1 MLQIEELK
9 QELLA
14 QQPKIE
20 YLKEALGYQKLLEQ
34 KKQLDEQAAQPDFWN
49 DVENTKK
56 VLKEQKTVNEKV
68 GSYENLVRMYE
79 DAQTMLE
86 LAAEEEFDS
95 EEEQENF
102 LQDIRSSLKEIAQR
116 IEEEKLSALLSG
128 EFDQNNAI
136 LSFHAGAG
144 GTEAQDWVQMLY
156 RMYARWSERH
166 HFKVKVLDYLAG
178 EEAGIKSASILITG
192 TNAYGFLKSE
202 HGVHRLVRISPFDAS
217 GRRQTSFASL
227 EVMPEIDDDY
237 DIEINPADLK
247 IDTYRSGGAGGQHVN
262 KTESAI
268 RITHLPTG
276 TVVECQDERSQYKNK
291 DKAMKILRSRIY
303 EKMQREQE
311 EKIASERKLQVGAGD
326 RAERIRTYNFPQGRL
341 TDHRIGLT
349 LYRLESV
356 MDGDLDEIIDA
367 LVTADQAERLRS
379 QGTD

>member
-95 EEEQENF
+95 EEEQESF
-102 LQDIRSSLKEIAQR
+102 LQDIRTSLKEIAQR

-136 LSFHAGAG
+136 LSFPQVQAAPKRRIGCRCSTGCMPAGAS
-144 GTEAQDWVQMLY
+144 D
-156 RMYARWSERH
+156 
-166 HFKVKVLDYLAG
+166 
-178 EEAGIKSASILITG
+178 II
-192 TNAYGFLKSE
+192 LKS
-202 HGVHRLVRISPFDAS
+202 RCWIIW
-217 GRRQTSFASL
+217 Q
-227 EVMPEIDDDY
+227 
-237 DIEINPADLK
+237 
-247 IDTYRSGGAGGQHVN
+247 
-262 KTESAI
+262 
-268 RITHLPTG
+268 
-276 TVVECQDERSQYKNK
+276 
-291 DKAMKILRSRIY
+291 
-303 EKMQREQE
+303 
-311 EKIASERKLQVGAGD
+311 ERK
-326 RAERIRTYNFPQGRL
+326 RASKAPP
-341 TDHRIGLT
+341 
-349 LYRLESV
+349 S
-356 MDGDLDEIIDA
+356 
-367 LVTADQAERLRS
+367 
-379 QGTD
+379 

>member
-95 EEEQENF
+95 EEEQESF
-102 LQDIRSSLKEIAQR
+102 LQDIRTSLKEIAQR

-178 EEAGIKSASILITG
+178 EEAGIKKRLHPDYRNQRLRLFEIG
-192 TNAYGFLKSE
+192 TW
-202 HGVHRLVRISPFDAS
+202 VHRLVRISPFDAS

-227 EVMPEIDDDY
+227 EVMP
-237 DIEINPADLK
+237 
-247 IDTYRSGGAGGQHVN
+247 
-262 KTESAI
+262 
-268 RITHLPTG
+268 
-276 TVVECQDERSQYKNK
+276 
-291 DKAMKILRSRIY
+291 
-303 EKMQREQE
+303 
-311 EKIASERKLQVGAGD
+311 GD
-326 RAERIRTYNFPQGRL
+326 RR
-341 TDHRIGLT
+341 
-349 LYRLESV
+349 
-356 MDGDLDEIIDA
+356 
-367 LVTADQAERLRS
+367 
-379 QGTD
+379 

>member
-95 EEEQENF
+95 EEEQESF
-102 LQDIRSSLKEIAQR
+102 LQDIRTSLKEIAQR

-144 GTEAQDWVQMLY
+144 GAEAQDWVQMLY

-268 RITHLPTG
+268 RITHIPTG
-276 TVVECQDERSQYKNK
+276 VIVACQNERSQHQNREV
-291 DKAMKILRSRIY
+291 AMKMLKSKLVKIKEREHLKRIEDIKGEQQQIGWGSQIRSY
-303 EKMQREQE
+303 VFMPYTLVK
-311 EKIASERKLQVGAGD
+311 
-326 RAERIRTYNFPQGRL
+326 
-341 TDHRIGLT
+341 DHRT
-349 LYRLESV
+349 NCESGNINAV
-356 MDGDLDEIIDA
+356 MDGDLDPFINA
-367 LVTADQAERLRS
+367 YLKAAS
-379 QGTD
+379 QGEI

>member
-86 LAAEEEFDS
+86 LAVEEEFDS

-268 RITHLPTG
+268 RITHIPTG
-276 TVVECQDERSQYKNK
+276 VIVACQNERSQHQNREV
-291 DKAMKILRSRIY
+291 AMKMLKSKLVKIKEREHLKRIEDIKGEQQQIGWGSQIRSY
-303 EKMQREQE
+303 VFMPYTLVK
-311 EKIASERKLQVGAGD
+311 
-326 RAERIRTYNFPQGRL
+326 
-341 TDHRIGLT
+341 DHRT
-349 LYRLESV
+349 NCESGNINAV
-356 MDGDLDEIIDA
+356 MDGDLDPFINA
-367 LVTADQAERLRS
+367 YLKAAS
-379 QGTD
+379 QGEI

>member
-1 MLQIEELK
+1 MLQIEDLK
-9 QELLA
+9 QELQS
-14 QQPKIE
+14 QQPKIA
-20 YLKEALGYQKLLEQ
+20 YLKDALGYEKMLADR
-34 KKQLDEQAAQPDFWN
+34 KALDEEAAAPDFWN
-49 DVENTKK
+49 DVDNTKR
-56 VLKEQKTVNEKV
+56 VLKEQKLLGEKI
-68 GSYENLVRMYE
+68 GAYDALVRMYE

-86 LAAEEEFDS
+86 LAEEEEFSS
-95 EEEQENF
+95 EEEQEEF
-102 LQDIRSSLKEIAQR
+102 LQDIRKNIHEIEER

-128 EFDQNNAI
+128 EFDSNNAI
-136 LSFHAGAG
+136 LTFHAGAG

-178 EEAGIKSASILITG
+178 EEAGIKSASILISG

-268 RITHLPTG
+268 RITHIPSG
-276 TVVECQDERSQYKNK
+276 VIVACQNERSQHQNREV
-291 DKAMKILRSRIY
+291 AMKMLKSKLVKIKEKEHLKRIEDIKGEQQQIGWGSQIRSY
-303 EKMQREQE
+303 VFMPYTLVK
-311 EKIASERKLQVGAGD
+311 
-326 RAERIRTYNFPQGRL
+326 
-341 TDHRIGLT
+341 DHRT
-349 LYRLESV
+349 NYESGNINAV
-356 MDGDLDEIIDA
+356 MDGDLDQFINEYLKAVSLGEI
-367 LVTADQAERLRS
+367 
-379 QGTD
+379 

>member
-34 KKQLDEQAAQPDFWN
+34 KKQLDKQAAQPDFWN

-95 EEEQENF
+95 EEEQESF
-102 LQDIRSSLKEIAQR
+102 LQDIRTSLKEIAQR

-268 RITHLPTG
+268 RITHIPTG
-276 TVVECQDERSQYKNK
+276 VIVACQNERSQHENREV
-291 DKAMKILRSRIY
+291 AMKMLKSKLVKIKEREHLKRIEDIKGEQQQIGWGSQIRSY
-303 EKMQREQE
+303 VFMPYTLVK
-311 EKIASERKLQVGAGD
+311 
-326 RAERIRTYNFPQGRL
+326 
-341 TDHRIGLT
+341 DHRT
-349 LYRLESV
+349 NCESGNINAV
-356 MDGDLDEIIDA
+356 MDGDLDPFINA
-367 LVTADQAERLRS
+367 YLKAAS
-379 QGTD
+379 QGEI

>member
-95 EEEQENF
+95 EEEQESF
-102 LQDIRSSLKEIAQR
+102 LQDIRTSLKEIAQR

-268 RITHLPTG
+268 RITHIPTG
-276 TVVECQDERSQYKNK
+276 VIVACQNERSQHQNRKV
-291 DKAMKILRSRIY
+291 AMKMLKSKLVKIKEREHLKRIEDIKGEQQQTGWGSQIRSY
-303 EKMQREQE
+303 VFMPYTLVK
-311 EKIASERKLQVGAGD
+311 
-326 RAERIRTYNFPQGRL
+326 
-341 TDHRIGLT
+341 DHRT
-349 LYRLESV
+349 NCESGNINAV
-356 MDGDLDEIIDA
+356 MDGDLDPFINA
-367 LVTADQAERLRS
+367 YLKAAS
-379 QGTD
+379 QGEI

>member
-95 EEEQENF
+95 EEEQESF
-102 LQDIRSSLKEIAQR
+102 LQDIRTSLKEIAQR

-268 RITHLPTG
+268 RITHIPTG
-276 TVVECQDERSQYKNK
+276 VIVACQNERNQHQNREV
-291 DKAMKILRSRIY
+291 AMKMLKSKLVKIKEREHLKRIEDIKGEQQQIGWGSQIRSY
-303 EKMQREQE
+303 VFMPYTLVK
-311 EKIASERKLQVGAGD
+311 
-326 RAERIRTYNFPQGRL
+326 
-341 TDHRIGLT
+341 DHRT
-349 LYRLESV
+349 NCESGNINAV
-356 MDGDLDEIIDA
+356 MDGDLDPFINA
-367 LVTADQAERLRS
+367 YLKAAS
-379 QGTD
+379 QGEI

>member
-34 KKQLDEQAAQPDFWN
+34 KKRLDEQAAQPDFWN

-95 EEEQENF
+95 EEEQESF
-102 LQDIRSSLKEIAQR
+102 LQDIRTSLKEIAQR

-268 RITHLPTG
+268 RITHIPTG
-276 TVVECQDERSQYKNK
+276 VIVACQNERSQHQNREV
-291 DKAMKILRSRIY
+291 AMKMLKSKLVKIKEREHLKRIEDIKGEQQQIGWGSQIRSY
-303 EKMQREQE
+303 VFMPYTLVK
-311 EKIASERKLQVGAGD
+311 
-326 RAERIRTYNFPQGRL
+326 
-341 TDHRIGLT
+341 DHRT
-349 LYRLESV
+349 NCESGNINAV
-356 MDGDLDEIIDA
+356 MDGDLDPFINA
-367 LVTADQAERLRS
+367 YLKAAS
-379 QGTD
+379 QGEI